1 MNNKLLAIA
10 MFTMLTASCAGTSSL
25 GDFTGGKTSD
35 LKSCLVSEGQV
46 ALLNG
51 SLTQGTVTTVAKS
64 ISATCAKR
72 LAGIEDTPATVSLAT
87 TVLNGLLAK

>member
-1 MNNKLLAIA
+1 MNKKFWAVA
-10 MFTMLTASCAGTSSL
+10 MFAMLTASCAGAGSL
-25 GDFTGGKTSD
+25 GDFAGGKTSE
-35 LKSCLVSEGQV
+35 LKSCLMSEGQA

-51 SLTQGTVTTVAKS
+51 SLTQGTVSTVAKS

>member
-1 MNNKLLAIA
+1 MNKKFWAIVLF
-10 MFTMLTASCAGTSSL
+10 MLLTASCAEGLSL
-25 GDFTGGKTSD
+25 TDFAGGKSSD
-35 LKSCLVSEGQV
+35 LKSCLLSEGQV

-87 TVLNGLLAK
+87 SVLNGLLAK

>member
-1 MNNKLLAIA
+1 MNKKFWAIVLF
-10 MFTMLTASCAGTSSL
+10 MLLTASCAEGLSL
-25 GDFTGGKTSD
+25 NNLTGGKSSD
-35 LKSCLVSEGQV
+35 LKSCLLSEGQV

-87 TVLNGLLAK
+87 SVLNGLLAK

>member
-1 MNNKLLAIA
+1 MNKKFLAVA
-10 MFTMLTASCAGTSSL
+10 VFAMLTASCAGAGSL
-25 GDFTGGKTSD
+25 GDFAGGKTSE
-35 LKSCLVSEGQV
+35 LKSCLMSEGQV

-51 SLTQGTVTTVAKS
+51 SLTQGTVSTVAKS

>member
-1 MNNKLLAIA
+1 MKKIIAIAAFSLLAV
-10 MFTMLTASCAGTSSL
+10 SCAGVNSIS
-25 GDFTGGKTSD
+25 DFTGGKTSE
-35 LKSCLVSEGQV
+35 LKSCLMSEGQV